1 MVADMPIQ
9 DRLQNEYGSSIEE
22 LEFEESVA
30 DDRAGMRPS
39 QCVQEKFLTH
49 TRDIPLPVSSLH
61 TVRSVRR

>member
-9 DRLQNEYGSSIEE
+9 DRLQNEYGSGVEGSES
-22 LEFEESVA
+22 EESVA

-49 TRDIPLPVSSLH
+49 TRDIPVPVSSLH
-61 TVRSVRR
+61 TGRSVRR